1 MNRNL
6 ASLRHDILML
16 KAWVE
21 LWRDDAKAR
30 LPITNESI
38 GHALMVIDRAN
49 GSLDR
54 IEAQERELVQ

>member
-1 MNRNL
+1 MSREVQ
-6 ASLRHDILML
+6 ALRHDIAML

-21 LWRDDAKAR
+21 LWRDDALAR

-49 GSLDR
+49 GSLDQ
-54 IEAQERELVQ
+54 IDAKQKEAA